1 MNALQWGEGLVL
13 VQVWTP
19 IAIQEFT
26 SAMLVIVW
34 VSVLWLFIVLEVGG
48 SRCQGRGDMSYDQ
61 DNCQD
66 TLSKSDNSNFFG
78 FPCLQDDFKNPTV
91 GLRLL
96 STRYH

>member
-34 VSVLWLFIVLEVGG
+34 VSVLWPVGRETELE
-48 SRCQGRGDMSYDQ
+48 
-61 DNCQD
+61 
-66 TLSKSDNSNFFG
+66 LEK
-78 FPCLQDDFKNPTV
+78 
-91 GLRLL
+91 
-96 STRYH
+96 